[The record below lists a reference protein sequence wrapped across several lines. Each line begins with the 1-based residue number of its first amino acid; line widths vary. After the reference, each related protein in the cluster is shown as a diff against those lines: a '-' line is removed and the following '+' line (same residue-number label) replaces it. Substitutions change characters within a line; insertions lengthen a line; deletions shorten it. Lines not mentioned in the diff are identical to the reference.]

1 MLRLRYILL
10 FILVSFIAFAFPL
23 AAQIDDD
30 DFEQEYDLAWDYYN
44 LDHIESALNVFR
56 DMQKRY
62 PGNSRLYLTLGTIY
76 LDLGDYESARDE
88 LRNVLLHDPTK
99 EEAVWANVRL
109 GHTLLKDG
117 AVDAAERHYRA
128 AIVDDVD
135 PDALMETAYG
145 LHRVKVQKFL
155 TGRYFSGRYLV
166 HWFPYG
172 DVHEEDIEWLV
183 SRLDDA
189 YSLCN
194 EILQVRT
201 DVQVEVYLY
210 PNEQSFVNLFHE
222 GADTVYPVYGEI
234 HEIIDRDY
242 DYFEPICKVLLHQ
255 LQMEMNRHGSSGYI
269 GDALPHMVRGNFGGI
284 DLEAYVAA
292 LIEKEYFVDLKILR
306 HQSFFPLVD
315 KYIRGPQVASFLS
328 FLRIEFPM
336 VDIRQYITQ
345 PNLEALYKLDS
356 ITAQK
361 RWLRWVEIE
370 AAESEVSVE
379 EIESLL
385 YYVNK
390 FDLVQIVPEAAEEAF
405 KNGLQLINAGKEM
418 EGEKLIKEALEIFPD
433 FGLAKYALGRLE
445 FKQDN
450 FEKSK
455 KYFSESIEYLTKG
468 GTSWGWAHYMLGHIA
483 EIEENYVV
491 AIMHYE
497 RSLEGDV
504 PLEVSIVAREKLE
517 ILAKIIEIA
526 PVPGGEFE
534 RDDMRD
540 AVDLFSVIDI
550 ALLNDRINDLEPY
563 FATELNAASFNL
575 FAADYHD
582 MVSSYST
589 PITMHQVSAIETVG
603 DFVKAKVIIKLE
615 VPEAEQPSISEFE
628 EYLKLRRGINRY
640 FLMLRDDDG
649 LKIVD
654 FVDAPPLAGKARVLE
669 EGGMIVPLEDE

>member
-10 FILVSFIAFAFPL
+10 FILISFLAFASPV

-30 DFEQEYDLAWDYYN
+30 YFEEEYDLAWDYYN
-44 LDHIESALNVFR
+44 LGHIDSALNVFR

-76 LDLGDYESARDE
+76 LESGDYESARDE

-99 EEAVWANVRL
+99 DEAVWANVRL
-109 GHTLLKDG
+109 GHTLLKQG
-117 AVDAAERHYRA
+117 ALDAAERHYRS
-128 AIVDDVD
+128 AIVENVD
-135 PDALMETAYG
+135 TDALMETAYG

-155 TGRYFSGRYLV
+155 TGRYFSDRYLV
-166 HWFPYG
+166 HYFPYG
-172 DVHEEDIEWLV
+172 DVHEEDIEWLI
-183 SRLDDA
+183 SRLEDA
-189 YSLCN
+189 YNLCN
-194 EILQVRT
+194 GILQVRT
-201 DVQVEVYLY
+201 DVKIEVYLY
-210 PNEQSFVNLFHE
+210 PNEQSFVNLFRD
-222 GADTVYPVYGEI
+222 GADTVYPKYGEI
-234 HEIIDRDY
+234 HEIIDGDY
-242 DYFEPICKVLLHQ
+242 DYLEPICTVLLHQ
-255 LQMEMNRHGSSGYI
+255 LQMEMNRHGSSDYI

-284 DLEAYVAA
+284 DLEAYVSA
-292 LIEKEYFVDLKILR
+292 LVEKEYFVDLKILR

-315 KYIRGPQVASFLS
+315 QYIRGPEVASFLS
-328 FLRIEFPM
+328 FLWSEFPM

-361 RWLRWVEIE
+361 RWLRWVEME
-370 AAESEVSVE
+370 AAESEVSMD

-385 YYVNK
+385 HYVHK

-405 KNGLQLINAGKEM
+405 KKGLELIDEGKEKD
-418 EGEKLIKEALEIFPD
+418 GEKLIKEALEIFPD
-433 FGLAKYALGRLE
+433 FGLAKYALARLE

-450 FEKSK
+450 FGKSK
-455 KYFSESIEYLTKG
+455 VYFSESIEYLTKG

-483 EIEENYVV
+483 EIEEDYVV

-497 RSLEGDV
+497 RSLEGEV

-526 PVPGGEFE
+526 PIPGAGFE
-534 RDDMRD
+534 DDDLRD

-563 FATELNAASFNL
+563 FATELNEAAFNL

-582 MVSSYST
+582 MVSPYSG
-589 PITMHQVSAIETVG
+589 PITMHQVSAIETLG

-615 VPEAEQPSISEFE
+615 VPEAEQPSISEFD
-628 EYLKLRRGINRY
+628 EYLKLRRGIKRY
-640 FLMLRDDDG
+640 FLLLRIDDG